1 MTSLDIAT
9 LETISNS
16 GDTTHNIRER
26 KQMKLPLVEG
36 QPLHSS
42 VPVYVGSISVSDL
55 VHYKDVP
62 YLRTI
67 QKDGSFRKVGYQR
80 KPQEVRI
87 SRFAT
92 ALKKGTVDV
101 APSILLNI
109 RDVEVSDVIKHED
122 GGIFLVV
129 DPSNRKFKL
138 SVVDGQHRVEA
149 FEKLL
154 NDDREDPEKWGT
166 HKLQFVLMV
175 GAAEREEMHQFYV
188 VNTEAKSVRTDL
200 ALDLLKQRSDTD
212 GRILNEIIERGQEWK
227 VDGQGLTESLQTA
240 SPVWR
245 GMIRLANA
253 EKASTVIPA
262 ASFVSSLRMLLTN
275 SPFFKTLN
283 HEQRLK
289 ILNAYWRGIRKS
301 LPLAFD
307 QDPDQYSLQK
317 GIGVTALHDLLLSV
331 IEIVRNSGESVFDED
346 AYATIMLPVLD
357 RLAGDNVDGEN
368 VDGAEFWLNQK
379 LGGAAG
385 AYSSSSGRRVLIA
398 KLRALLPDV
407 DVK

>member
-1 MTSLDIAT
+1 
-9 LETISNS
+9 
-16 GDTTHNIRER
+16 
-26 KQMKLPLVEG
+26 MKLPLVEG

-253 EKASTVIPA
+253 EKASTLIPA

>member
-1 MTSLDIAT
+1 
-9 LETISNS
+9 
-16 GDTTHNIRER
+16 
-26 KQMKLPLVEG
+26 MKLPLVEG